1 MSHNITVQGGT
12 SVRLPTAGKYCDRDI
27 VITAQGGSEDLN
39 EVLTEQE
46 ALIAELQDT
55 LKGKASGGGSSTP
68 AAMALIRRGVGFIDT
83 GINGAN
89 SNLTIKVRYELL
101 SLPTGYWTL
110 IRAYL
115 NESTDSTRI
124 IFNKETITYCCL
136 NSIPTSSLYS
146 SQKRY
151 AGVVYTDVLT
161 PASGTNFT
169 YTTNGA
175 SVTKAR
181 VSGNPLVGENLTLFL
196 DSASTDSVTA
206 KVYYL
211 KIYDGDTLVRDYVPH
226 IDPSGECG
234 MYDKITQQFYGNDG
248 VGTFEVETVGVIE

>member
-1 MSHNITVQGGT
+1 MSVNQKMTAIADEVRTLAGVADKLNLDDMATHTHDANTEVGTQENLIEQIRTALQGK
-12 SVRLPTAGKYCDRDI
+12 VA
-27 VITAQGGSEDLN
+27 A
-39 EVLTEQE
+39 
-46 ALIAELQDT
+46 
-55 LKGKASGGGSSTP
+55 GGGSTP
-68 AAMALIRRGVGFIDT
+68 TAMALIRRGVGFIDT
-83 GINGAN
+83 GIDGAN
-89 SNLTIKVRYELL
+89 SNLTIEVRYEFL

-175 SVTKAR
+175 RVTKAR
-181 VSGNPLVGENLTLFL
+181 TSGNPLVGENLTLFL
-196 DSASTDSVTA
+196 DSASTDGVTA

-226 IDPSGECG
+226 IDSSGECG
-234 MYDKITQQFYGNDG
+234 MYDKVTQKFYGNDG
-248 VGTFEVETVGVIE
+248 GGTFEVETYGV